1 MTQGRHMDFSNQVRN
16 EFGKCDAPANTL
28 GRIKQGFDRLGLE
41 IEYHQVK
48 ASDTLYWGRIWN
60 ESIRIVCEGKG
71 VSPELAAASAH
82 AELAER
88 FSGGLFYPVFEE
100 EVRFNV
106 PALYGPE
113 TQSFLN
119 FEWLPGY
126 VRAHQDQLDN
136 ALQIEDLLAR
146 ETQIAPQDIES
157 IKSSSMASHWV
168 DGTSLLTG
176 RTVKVPINFAAYIH
190 GSNGMAAGNTLGEA
204 LIQASCEIFERHA
217 LIQTIGPETVV
228 PTIDP
233 QSVDSP
239 LVRDMVEFYTA
250 SNVTV
255 TLKDLS
261 MGGRFPV
268 VGALYTNHNLP
279 EDRMEHRMLIAG
291 ASFDLHEGLTRCFT
305 EGVQGRTSLAKPR
318 PQLDR
323 PVVDRTKV
331 DNLYLILRCG
341 VSPKD
346 ISFLEQGET
355 VPFQTRQHQDL
366 QAEIDA
372 LKAHCR
378 DLGTDCIVVDHT
390 HPVLNF
396 PVVRVIIPGI
406 SDFLPFVGG
415 DILVND
421 KTRPESTW
429 KGKEFLPV
437 MQSFFPQK

>member
-1 MTQGRHMDFSNQVRN
+1 MDFSNQIRN
-16 EFGKCDAPANTL
+16 EFGKCDHPANTL
-28 GRIKQGFDRLGLE
+28 ARIKQGFEKLGLE

-48 ASDTLYWGRIWN
+48 MSDTLYWGRIWN
-60 ESIRIVCEGKG
+60 ESIRIICEGKG

-126 VRAHQDQLDN
+126 VRAHQDELAQ
-136 ALQIEDLLAR
+136 ALSIEELLTR
-146 ETQIAPQDIES
+146 ETQLTGQDIES
-157 IKSSSMASHWV
+157 IKGSHMCSHWV
-168 DGTSLLTG
+168 DGTSLLKG
-176 RTVKVPINFAAYIH
+176 EPVKVPISFAAYIH
-190 GSNGMAAGNTLGEA
+190 GSNGMAAGNTMGEA

-217 LIQTIGPETVV
+217 LIQTIGPENAA
-228 PTIDP
+228 PSIDP
-233 QSVDSP
+233 RTVDSH
-239 LVRDMVEFYTA
+239 LAREMIEFYAA
-250 SNVTV
+250 SNVTI

-261 MGGRFPV
+261 MGGLLPV
-268 VGALYTNHNLP
+268 VGVLYTNHNLP
-279 EDRMEHRMLIAG
+279 RDRMEHRVLIAG
-291 ASFDLHEGLTRCFT
+291 ASFDLDEGLTRCFT
-305 EGVQGRTSLAKPR
+305 EGVQGKTSLTKPR

-323 PVVDRTKV
+323 PVVDRSKV

-346 ISFLEQGET
+346 ISFLEQGPS
-355 VPFQTRQHQDL
+355 VPFQPRQHRDIES
-366 QAEIDA
+366 EIEA
-372 LKAHCR
+372 LKALCR
-378 DLGTDCIVVDHT
+378 ELGTDCIVVDHT
-390 HPVLNF
+390 HPILKF

-415 DILVND
+415 NILVND
-421 KTRPESTW
+421 QTRPESTW
-429 KGKEFLPV
+429 KGQEFLPV